1 MNDLLYC
8 CKIKDE
14 SQEPDILP
22 ELLSAYEY
30 EMSSWTDRQEKVS
43 YHILYFSEKS
53 EAEAARDFFNNL
65 VESWR
70 KEFDINVT
78 AIEVF
83 TMKKEDWTEVWKK
96 YFNIIH
102 ISDRLI
108 IKPSWLEFEPKLGQ
122 VIVEIDPGMS
132 FGTGQHATTSFC
144 LKMVDRLAGA
154 PGVKSFL
161 DAGCGSGILT
171 IAAAKLG
178 YSPLTAFDIDP
189 DATKVAA
196 ENFEKN
202 RIKPDAVKLLTVG
215 LIEFCAGAGI
225 YDFVAANILGSVL
238 VANRQKISD
247 LVRAGGYL
255 SLAGILNEEFDNLKN
270 VFCEIGFTMEYRFS
284 EKEWTSGLF
293 RKS

>member
-22 ELLSAYEY
+22 ELLGAYDY
-30 EMSSWTDRQEKVS
+30 QMSSWTDRQEKVS
-43 YHILYFSEKS
+43 YHILYFPEAS
-53 EAEAARDFFNNL
+53 EAEAAKEFL
-65 VESWR
+65 SSLIESWR
-70 KEFDINVT
+70 QEFDVRVT
-78 AIEVF
+78 AVEVF
-83 TMKKEDWTEVWKK
+83 TMKKEDWAEVWKK

-102 ISDRLI
+102 ISERLI
-108 IKPSWLEFEPKLGQ
+108 VKPSWLEFKPEPGQ

-144 LKMVDRLAGA
+144 MKMIDRMAGT
-154 PGVKSFL
+154 PGINSFL

-178 YSPLTAFDIDP
+178 YSPLVAFDIDP

-202 RIKPDAVKLLTVG
+202 RIKPEEVKLLTTG
-215 LIEFCAGAGI
+215 LVEFCADAGS

-238 VANRQKISD
+238 IANRQLIAN

-270 VFCEIGFTMEYRFS
+270 VFCETGFAMEYRFS

-293 RKS
+293 RKC

>member
-30 EMSSWTDRQEKVS
+30 EMSSWTDRQENVS

-53 EAEAARDFFNNL
+53 DAEAAMDFVNSL
-65 VESWR
+65 LESWR
-70 KEFDINVT
+70 KDFDIRVT
-78 AIEVF
+78 AVEVF
-83 TMKKEDWTEVWKK
+83 TMKKEDWAEVWKK

-102 ISDRLI
+102 ISDRLV
-108 IKPSWLEFEPKLGQ
+108 IKPSWLELDPKPEQ

-144 LKMVDRLAGA
+144 LKMIDRLAGT
-154 PGVKSFL
+154 PGMKSFL

-178 YSPLTAFDIDP
+178 YSPLVAFDIDP

-202 RIKPDAVKLLTVG
+202 KIKPDAVKLLTIG
-215 LIEFCAGAGI
+215 LVEFCAGDGS

-238 VANRQKISD
+238 IANRQLIAN
-247 LVRAGGYL
+247 LVRTGGYL

-270 VFCEIGFTMEYRFS
+270 VFSEIGFTMELRFS

>member
-22 ELLSAYEY
+22 ELLGAYDY
-30 EMSSWTDRQEKVS
+30 QMSSWTDRQEKVS
-43 YHILYFSEKS
+43 YHILYFPEES
-53 EAEAARDFFNNL
+53 EAEAAKEYL
-65 VESWR
+65 SSLIESWR
-70 KEFDINVT
+70 QEFDIRVT
-78 AIEVF
+78 SVEVF
-83 TMKKEDWTEVWKK
+83 TMKKEDWAEVWKK

-102 ISDRLI
+102 ISERLV
-108 IKPSWLEFEPKLGQ
+108 IKPSWLEFKPEPGQ

-144 LKMVDRLAGA
+144 MKMIDRMAGT
-154 PGVKSFL
+154 PGINSFL

-178 YSPLTAFDIDP
+178 YSPLVAFDIDP

-202 RIKPDAVKLLTVG
+202 RIKPEEVKLLTTG
-215 LIEFCAGAGI
+215 LVEFCADAGS

-238 VANRQKISD
+238 IANLQLIAN

-270 VFCEIGFTMEYRFS
+270 VFCETGFTMEYRFS

>member
-30 EMSSWTDRQEKVS
+30 QMSSWTDRQEKVS
-43 YHILYFSEKS
+43 YHILYFSEER
-53 EAEAARDFFNNL
+53 EALTAMDFINSL
-65 VESWR
+65 LESWR
-70 KEFDINVT
+70 QEFDIRVT
-78 AIEVF
+78 AVEVF
-83 TMKKEDWTEVWKK
+83 TMKKEDWAEVWKK

-102 ISDRLI
+102 ISGRLV
-108 IKPSWLEFEPKLGQ
+108 IKPSWLEYTPEPGQ

-144 LKMVDRLAGA
+144 MKMIDRMAGT
-154 PGVKSFL
+154 PGINSFL

-178 YSPLTAFDIDP
+178 YSPLVAFDIDP

-202 RIKPDAVKLLTVG
+202 RIKPDAVRLLTTG
-215 LIEFCAGAGI
+215 LVEFCADAGS

-238 VANRQKISD
+238 VANRQLIAS

-255 SLAGILNEEFDNLKN
+255 SLSGILNEEFDTLKN
-270 VFCEIGFTMEYRFS
+270 VFCGIGFTMEYRFS

>member
-14 SQEPDILP
+14 SLEPDILP
-22 ELLSAYEY
+22 ELLGAYEY
-30 EMSSWTDRQEKVS
+30 QISSWTDRQEKVS
-43 YHILYFSEKS
+43 YHILYFSEES
-53 EAEAARDFFNNL
+53 EAEAAKEFLSNL
-65 VESWR
+65 IESWR
-70 KEFDINVT
+70 QEFDIRVT
-78 AIEVF
+78 AVEVF
-83 TMKKEDWTEVWKK
+83 TMKKEDWAEVWKK

-102 ISDRLI
+102 ISDRLV
-108 IKPSWLEFEPKLGQ
+108 IKPSWLEFKPEPGQ

-144 LKMVDRLAGA
+144 MKMIDRMAGT
-154 PGVKSFL
+154 PGINSFL

-178 YSPLTAFDIDP
+178 YSPLVAFDIDP

-202 RIKPDAVKLLTVG
+202 RIKPEAVKLLTTG
-215 LIEFCAGAGI
+215 LVEFCAGAGS

-238 VANRQKISD
+238 IANRQLIAS

-270 VFCEIGFTMEYRFS
+270 VFCETGFTMEYRFS

-293 RKS
+293 RKC